1 MAGFVNSSLLWGGM
15 YSFSTF
21 IIDKCYVEVIYSAS
35 SFEVAALKRLDLSET
50 VDNLYDADF
59 RVSSEGPTVQ
69 KNELISSSLTRST
82 GRRRYDHSY
91 RVHSPKRS

>member
-1 MAGFVNSSLLWGGM
+1 MARFINSSLLQGGM

-21 IIDKCYVEVIYSAS
+21 IIDKCYVGVIYYAS
-35 SFEVAALKRLDLSET
+35 SFEVAALKRLNLPEI
-50 VDNLYDADF
+50 VDNLYDTDL

-69 KNELISSSLTRST
+69 KNALISSSLTRST
-82 GRRRYDHSY
+82 GRRRYDNFY